1 MNKDQAKRLFVTEC
15 YGDTQNLRKAVKK
28 DRLMVQE
35 DWGIFTDRLCRNTM
49 KSSEMKITV
58 SRRPDGVPEFTFP
71 KEWNFDKIIEQISE
85 LCCTLSEE
93 LAQEK
98 RINWAYKYMLDM
110 EDSIIAQTLW
120 KKQ

>member
-1 MNKDQAKRLFVTEC
+1 
-15 YGDTQNLRKAVKK
+15 
-28 DRLMVQE
+28 
-35 DWGIFTDRLCRNTM
+35 M

-98 RINWAYKYMLDM
+98 RLNWAYKYMLDM
-110 EDSIIAQTLW
+110 EDSIMAQTLW